1 MTKKQKKDLLKISLK
16 GIKNMRRKL
25 QEIKLLLEF
34 TIPIAKPTKREKDIV
49 RNMDKMKFY
58 SLEELKKKL
67 KI

>member
-1 MTKKQKKDLLKISLK
+1 
-16 GIKNMRRKL
+16 MRRKL
-25 QEIKLLLEF
+25 QEIKLLLEV
-34 TIPIAKPTKREKDIV
+34 TIPIAKLTKREKDIV